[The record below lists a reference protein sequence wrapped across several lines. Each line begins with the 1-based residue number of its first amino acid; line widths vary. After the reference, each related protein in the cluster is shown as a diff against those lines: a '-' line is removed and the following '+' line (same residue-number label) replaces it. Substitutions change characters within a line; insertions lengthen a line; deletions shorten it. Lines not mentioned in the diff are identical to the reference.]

1 MDKAPRDIAAIL
13 NDVKALA
20 SEYHACTGKP
30 LGVTGEIAEFEAARL
45 LGLTLED
52 ARSPGYDAIRTR
64 DGETQTIQI
73 KGRWKRAGAAWG
85 RVSAIN
91 TDKPFDIV
99 MLVLMRSDEYEVHE
113 IWEAD
118 RDAVIARLDAPG
130 SKSRNERRSMGV
142 SQFKTIAR
150 RVWPDQV

>member
-1 MDKAPRDIAAIL
+1 LDKAPRDIAAIL

-20 SEYHACTGKP
+20 SEYHTRTGKP

-142 SQFKTIAR
+142 AQFKTIAR
-150 RVWPDQV
+150 RVWPDQD

>member
-1 MDKAPRDIAAIL
+1 LDKAPRDIAAIL

-20 SEYHACTGKP
+20 SEYHLCTGKP

-45 LGLTLED
+45 LGLTLEG

-142 SQFKTIAR
+142 AQFKTIAR
-150 RVWPDQV
+150 RVWPDQD